1 MMNIYGYSVLSV
13 ALVSGISV
21 VGIILLSLR
30 EAGFRR
36 LLPVLVALAIGALL
50 GDAFIHLIPEA
61 LETIPSG
68 AMASTLV
75 IVGILTFFLLE
86 KFLHWHHHGEDAEE
100 EHIHPVGKLV
110 LFSDAAHNFID
121 GIILAASFSVSVP
134 VGIATTVAVILHEIP
149 QEIGDF
155 AVLLHAGY
163 KKSRA
168 LWFNFLSALTA
179 FLGLGFFFLFQNIAE
194 GMMLYVVPLA
204 AGGFIYIA
212 LSDLIPELHRS
223 SKEHDTSAV
232 GQFMAICVG
241 VGLML
246 LLLLVE

>member
-1 MMNIYGYSVLSV
+1 MLTLYLYSALSV
-13 ALVSGISV
+13 FLVSGISL
-21 VGIILLSLR
+21 VGIFFVAFSETR
-30 EAGFRR
+30 FRR
-36 LLPVLVALAIGALL
+36 MLQVFVAVAIGALL

-61 LETIPSG
+61 LANTTHQATVG
-68 AMASTLV
+68 TL
-75 IVGILTFFLLE
+75 IIAGILTFFLLE
-86 KFLHWHHHGEDAEE
+86 KFLHWHHHGEDSEE

-121 GIILAASFSVSVP
+121 GIILAASFSVSMP
-134 VGIATTVAVILHEIP
+134 VGIATTLAVILHEIP

-179 FLGLGFFFLFQNIAE
+179 FLGLLFFFLFQ
-194 GMMLYVVPLA
+194 GMANQLMIYTVPLA

-223 SKEHDTSAV
+223 SKEHDASAV
-232 GQFMAICVG
+232 GQFIAICVG

-246 LLLLVE
+246 LLLLIE